1 METTIYSE
9 LSSRIAE
16 CSKQI
21 SGVVRHT
28 PLHPVPRLSEKYEA
42 DIWFKRDDQQ
52 VVRSYKIRGAYN
64 TMVNL
69 DDESRAEGVGGS
81 SAGNNAQGVAYSCQ
95 LMKIRGRIL
104 MTKVPPRQKLAN
116 VRSFRGERG
125 PVGLVGQMGRASVW

>member
-42 DIWFKRDDQQ
+42 DIWFKREDKQ
-52 VVRSYKIRGAYN
+52 VVRSYKIRGGYN

-69 DDESRAEGVGGS
+69 DAASRAKGDRKS
-81 SAGNNAQGVAYSCQ
+81 VAPGTSV
-95 LMKIRGRIL
+95 LVRVRRGDGR
-104 MTKVPPRQKLAN
+104 TKKK
-116 VRSFRGERG
+116 
-125 PVGLVGQMGRASVW
+125 